1 MAFYELFSG
10 DILCLS
16 TILIDE
22 QVNDYFLLLIC
33 Q

>member
-22 QVNDYFLLLIC
+22 QVNDYFYS
-33 Q
+33 